1 MIRFILERVAQ
12 LPIIVFVVST
22 LTFVLMRLAPGD
34 PALILL
40 TAHNVPA
47 SGEALTALRNELG
60 LNEPLH
66 IQYVNWL
73 RDVFTGRW
81 GTSYVSKESVLNEL
95 WSRLPATVELALAG
109 FAVMTVL
116 TLGMGLAASLK
127 VSGPLD
133 RLGRLFALLGSS
145 IPSFWLGFL
154 LIYLFSVRL
163 GWLPSMGREDWTHL
177 VLPALT
183 LGAGLGT
190 VQARVLRAQ
199 MLELSDRNFVKAAR
213 ARGFSRMHILFFEL
227 FKHAVLPMITL
238 LGTNLSFMLAGNV
251 IVETIFS
258 WPGLGKYFI
267 DAITQRDY
275 PVIQGYVMFAA
286 FLIVGVQCLVDV
298 VQTVIDPRLRLR

>member
-1 MIRFILERVAQ
+1 MIRFILERAVQ
-12 LPIIVFVVST
+12 LVIIVFAVST
-22 LTFVLMRLAPGD
+22 VTFVLMRLAPGD
-34 PALILL
+34 PATILL

-47 SGEALTALRNELG
+47 SEEALTALRKELG

-66 IQYVNWL
+66 VQYVNWL
-73 RDVFTGRW
+73 RDVFTGHW
-81 GTSYVSKESVLNEL
+81 GTSYVSKESVLAEL
-95 WSRLPATVELALAG
+95 WNRLPATVELALAG
-109 FAVMTVL
+109 FTVMIVL
-116 TLGMGLAASLK
+116 TLGMGLAASVK
-127 VSGPLD
+127 SSGWLD
-133 RLGRLFALLGSS
+133 RLSRLLALLGSS

-154 LIYLFSVRL
+154 LIYVFSVCL

-183 LGAGLGT
+183 LGAGLGA

-199 MLELSDRNFVKAAR
+199 ILELGDRNFVKAAK
-213 ARGFSRMHILFFEL
+213 ARGFSRMHILFFEI
-227 FKHAVLPMITL
+227 FKHAILPVITL

-275 PVIQGYVMFAA
+275 PVIQGYVIFAA
-286 FLIVGVQCLVDV
+286 VLIVGVQCLVDV
-298 VQTVIDPRLRLR
+298 IQTAIDPRLRLR

>member
-12 LPIIVFVVST
+12 LVIIVFVVST

-34 PALILL
+34 PATILL

-47 SGEALTALRNELG
+47 SEEALTALRKELG
-60 LNEPLH
+60 LSESLH

-73 RDVFTGRW
+73 RDVFTGHW
-81 GTSYVSKESVLNEL
+81 GTSYVSKESVLTEL
-95 WSRLPATVELALAG
+95 WNRLPATVELASAG
-109 FAVMTVL
+109 FAVMTLL
-116 TLGMGLAASLK
+116 TLGMGLAASVK
-127 VSGPLD
+127 SSGWLD

-183 LGAGLGT
+183 LGAGLGA

-199 MLELSDRNFVKAAR
+199 MLELGDRNFVKAAK
-213 ARGFSRMHILFFEL
+213 ARGFSRTHILFFEI
-227 FKHAVLPMITL
+227 FKHAILPIITL

-258 WPGLGKYFI
+258 W
-267 DAITQRDY
+267 
-275 PVIQGYVMFAA
+275 
-286 FLIVGVQCLVDV
+286 
-298 VQTVIDPRLRLR
+298 

>member
-1 MIRFILERVAQ
+1 MIRFILERAAQ
-12 LPIIVFVVST
+12 LVIIVFAVST
-22 LTFVLMRLAPGD
+22 VTFVLMRLAPGD
-34 PALILL
+34 PATILL

-47 SGEALTALRNELG
+47 SEEALTALRKELG

-73 RDVFTGRW
+73 RDVFTGHW
-81 GTSYVSKESVLNEL
+81 GTSYVSKESVLAEL
-95 WSRLPATVELALAG
+95 WNRLPATVELASAG
-109 FAVMTVL
+109 FAVMTML
-116 TLGMGLAASLK
+116 TLGMGLAASVK
-127 VSGPLD
+127 SSGPLD
-133 RLGRLFALLGSS
+133 RLSRLLALLGSS

-154 LIYLFSVRL
+154 LIYLFSVCL
-163 GWLPSMGREDWTHL
+163 GWLPSMGRENWTNL

-183 LGAGLGT
+183 LGAGLGA

-199 MLELSDRNFVKAAR
+199 MLELGDQNFVKAAR
-213 ARGFSRMHILFFEL
+213 ARGFSHMHILFFEL
-227 FKHAVLPMITL
+227 FKHAILPIFTL

-275 PVIQGYVMFAA
+275 PVIQGYVIFAS

-298 VQTVIDPRLRLR
+298 VQTAIDPRLRLR